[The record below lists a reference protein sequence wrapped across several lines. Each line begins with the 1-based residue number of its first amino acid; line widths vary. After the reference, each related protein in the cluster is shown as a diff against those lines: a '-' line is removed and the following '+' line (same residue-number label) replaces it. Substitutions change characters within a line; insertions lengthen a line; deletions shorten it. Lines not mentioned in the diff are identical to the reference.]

1 MSTRVLTTKRVRCDY
16 AERPNYFF
24 ERAHCSNE
32 RSQRDRRKGAKQ
44 ILLLALTALCT
55 GVGCGAIPNALAL
68 IHSSQLYRE
77 SPQFLAARGALSTAQ
92 GKEIVARLERQAGKT
107 DILARHLAFEQAISG
122 SPLIVG
128 NRVTLLKNGSTTYPA
143 MLDAIRSARDNINLE
158 TFIFSDDTVGQT
170 LASALIAKQRQGVQV
185 NIIYDSFGSYFTAE
199 SFFDSLRANGIRLLA
214 FNPMNPWNARVRWSP
229 DHRDHRKLLVIDG
242 KIAFTGG
249 INISSHGLR
258 TFSASGEEDRDSGL
272 SHWRDTDVEIQG
284 PAVAAFQRLFVTT
297 WMSQHGMSLGSRDYF
312 PVLQSQGNDI
322 VRVLG
327 SVPEQFSV
335 IYVTLISAINNA
347 ETNVYITDA
356 YFAPDAQM
364 LETLEAAAQRG
375 VDVRLLVP
383 GRTNEPLIGP
393 ATRSHYSE
401 LLRAGIRIYEWRG
414 KMLHAKTATIDGVWS
429 TVGSSNL
436 DWWSIAR
443 NNEVNAVVLS
453 TDFAERMNLM
463 FRDDIENSDQINLE
477 RWEKRSLIERI
488 EESIAGC
495 FQPVL

>member
-1 MSTRVLTTKRVRCDY
+1 MKLVLFLSLTV
-16 AERPNYFF
+16 
-24 ERAHCSNE
+24 
-32 RSQRDRRKGAKQ
+32 
-44 ILLLALTALCT
+44 LASSS
-55 GVGCGAIPNALAL
+55 CGTIPNALAL
-68 IHSSQLYRE
+68 IHSSRLYSE
-77 SPQFLAARGALSTAQ
+77 SPQFLAAQGPLSTAQ
-92 GKEIVARLERQAGKT
+92 GKKIVARIERQAGKT

-128 NRVTLLKNGSTTYPA
+128 NRVTLLKDSSATYPA
-143 MLDAIRSARDNINLE
+143 MLDAIRRAHDNINLE
-158 TFIFSDDTVGQT
+158 TFIFSDATVGQT
-170 LASALIAKQRQGVQV
+170 FASALIAKQRQGVQV

-199 SFFDSLRANGIRLLA
+199 SLFDSLRANGVRLLA
-214 FNPMNPWNARVRWSP
+214 FNPIDPWNARVRWSP
-229 DHRDHRKLLVIDG
+229 DHRDHRKLLVVDG
-242 KIAFTGG
+242 RIAFTGG

-258 TFSASGEEDRDSGL
+258 TFSASGDENRNSGL
-272 SHWRDTDVEIQG
+272 SDWRDTDVEIEG
-284 PAVAAFQRLFVTT
+284 PAVAPFQRLFVTT
-297 WMSQHGMSLGSRDYF
+297 WITQHGLPLDRRDYF
-312 PVLQSQGNDI
+312 PVLQNSGNDI

-347 ETNVYITDA
+347 EKNVYITDA

-393 ATRSHYSE
+393 ATRSQYSE
-401 LLRAGIRIYEWRG
+401 LLRAGIRVYEWRE

-443 NNEVNAVVLS
+443 NNEVNAVILN
-453 TDFAERMNLM
+453 TGFANRMNLM
-463 FRDDIENSDQINLE
+463 FRNDIENSDQINLE
-477 RWEKRSLIERI
+477 RWEKRSLVERI
-488 EESIAGC
+488 EESIADC
-495 FQPVL
+495 VQPLL

>member
-1 MSTRVLTTKRVRCDY
+1 
-16 AERPNYFF
+16 
-24 ERAHCSNE
+24 
-32 RSQRDRRKGAKQ
+32 
-44 ILLLALTALCT
+44 
-55 GVGCGAIPNALAL
+55 
-68 IHSSQLYRE
+68 
-77 SPQFLAARGALSTAQ
+77 
-92 GKEIVARLERQAGKT
+92 
-107 DILARHLAFEQAISG
+107 
-122 SPLIVG
+122 
-128 NRVTLLKNGSTTYPA
+128 
-143 MLDAIRSARDNINLE
+143 
-158 TFIFSDDTVGQT
+158 
-170 LASALIAKQRQGVQV
+170 
-185 NIIYDSFGSYFTAE
+185 
-199 SFFDSLRANGIRLLA
+199 
-214 FNPMNPWNARVRWSP
+214 MNPWNARLRWSP
-229 DHRDHRKLLVIDG
+229 DHRDHRKLLVVDG

-258 TFSASGEEDRDSGL
+258 TFSASGDEDPNNGL
-272 SHWRDTDVEIQG
+272 SDWRDTDVEIQG

-297 WMSQHGMSLGSRDYF
+297 WISQHGLPLGHRDYF
-312 PVLQSQGNDI
+312 PVLQNRGSDI

-347 ETNVYITDA
+347 ETNVYVTDA

-364 LETLEAAAQRG
+364 LEILEAAAQRG

-401 LLRAGIRIYEWRG
+401 LLGAGIRIYEWRG

-463 FRDDIENSDQINLE
+463 FREDIENSNQINLE
-477 RWEKRSLIERI
+477 RWKKRSLIERI
-488 EESIAGC
+488 EESVARC
-495 FQPVL
+495 FEPLL

>member
-1 MSTRVLTTKRVRCDY
+1 MRHQDEEQPCTFRGH
-16 AERPNYFF
+16 PN
-24 ERAHCSNE
+24 RHGH
-32 RSQRDRRKGAKQ
+32 SQRS
-44 ILLLALTALCT
+44 ALRGREGIRLVLFLSLIALI
-55 GVGCGAIPNALAL
+55 GSSCGTIPNALAL
-68 IHSSQLYRE
+68 IHSSQLYSE
-77 SPQFLAARGALSTAQ
+77 PPQFLAAQGPLSTAQ
-92 GKEIVARLERQAGKT
+92 GKEIVGRLERQTGKT

-128 NRVTLLKNGSTTYPA
+128 NRVTLLKDSSAAYPA
-143 MLDAIRSARDNINLE
+143 MLDAIRSARDTINLE

-170 LASALIAKQRQGVQV
+170 FASALIAKQRQGVQV
-185 NIIYDSFGSYFTAE
+185 NIIYDSFGSYFTAK
-199 SFFDSLRANGIRLLA
+199 SFFDSLRANGVRLLA
-214 FNPMNPWNARVRWSP
+214 FNPMDPWNARMRWSP

-258 TFSASGEEDRDSGL
+258 SVSASEDENRTSGL
-272 SHWRDTDVEIQG
+272 GDWRDTDVEIHG

-297 WMSQHGMSLGSRDYF
+297 WMSQHGMWLGFRDYF
-312 PVLQSQGNDI
+312 PVLQNQGNDI

-375 VDVRLLVP
+375 VDVRLLAP
-383 GRTNEPLIGP
+383 ERSNEPLIGP

-401 LLRAGIRIYEWRG
+401 LLRAGVRIYQWQG

-443 NNEVNAVVLS
+443 NNEVNAVILN
-453 TDFAERMNLM
+453 TGFADRMNLM
-463 FRDDIENSDQINLE
+463 FRNDVENSEQIDLDQ
-477 RWEKRSLIERI
+477 WEKRSLIERV
-488 EESIAGC
+488 EESIADC
-495 FQPVL
+495 VQPLL

>member
-1 MSTRVLTTKRVRCDY
+1 
-16 AERPNYFF
+16 
-24 ERAHCSNE
+24 
-32 RSQRDRRKGAKQ
+32 
-44 ILLLALTALCT
+44 
-55 GVGCGAIPNALAL
+55 
-68 IHSSQLYRE
+68 
-77 SPQFLAARGALSTAQ
+77 
-92 GKEIVARLERQAGKT
+92 
-107 DILARHLAFEQAISG
+107 
-122 SPLIVG
+122 
-128 NRVTLLKNGSTTYPA
+128 
-143 MLDAIRSARDNINLE
+143 
-158 TFIFSDDTVGQT
+158 
-170 LASALIAKQRQGVQV
+170 
-185 NIIYDSFGSYFTAE
+185 
-199 SFFDSLRANGIRLLA
+199 
-214 FNPMNPWNARVRWSP
+214 
-229 DHRDHRKLLVIDG
+229 VIDG

-312 PVLQSQGNDI
+312 PVLQNQGNDI

-383 GRTNEPLIGP
+383 GSTNEPLIGP

-453 TDFAERMNLM
+453 LDFAKQMNLM
-463 FRDDIENSDQINLE
+463 FRGDLENSQQIELP
-477 RWEKRSLIERI
+477 RWERRPLTERI
-488 EESIAGC
+488 EESVAGC
-495 FQPVL
+495 FLPLL